1 VPNIT
6 KNAKTDIEATNIPVS
21 LATVQKL
28 NNMTKIR
35 IRLEKSSLPEGCR
48 SSVSMILFQCSLHDD
63 VVPIVFR
70 YPRPVSEELMAKAC
84 FGGDIL
90 YPRKQ
95 LKTSSVQ

>member
-1 VPNIT
+1 MPNIT

-70 YPRPVSEELMAKAC
+70 FLGPLVKSLWPKLASEEIFFCKV
-84 FGGDIL
+84 
-90 YPRKQ
+90 P
-95 LKTSSVQ
+95 